1 METVAVNGTIRT
13 EVGKKATK
21 AVRKQGQVPC
31 VIYGGDQ
38 VIHFTSAPGAFK
50 QLIFTPEFKLAEIT
64 LDGTAYK
71 CILKDAQYHPVTDEI
86 VHMDFLQL
94 IDGQNIIVNIP
105 VAFKGVSPG
114 VKAGGKLISK
124 LRTIKIKTT
133 PDQVVNQLFVDIS
146 ELVLGNSVRVRDV
159 EVTDKMLV
167 MNPAATPVASV
178 EIPRA
183 LKSAEAGEEEEGA
196 EAEEGAEEG
205 AAAAAAE

>member
-21 AVRKQGQVPC
+21 AARKQGQVPC

-38 VIHFTSAPGAFK
+38 VIHFTSAPSAFK
-50 QLIFTPEFKLAEIT
+50 HLIFTPEFKLAEIT

-86 VHMDFLQL
+86 VHLDFLQL

-105 VAFKGVSPG
+105 VTFKGVSPG
-114 VKAGGKLISK
+114 VKAGGKLVSK
-124 LRTIKIKTT
+124 LRTIKVKTT
-133 PDQVVNQLFVDIS
+133 PDQIVNQLFVDIS
-146 ELVLGNSVRVRDV
+146 EVALGGSVRVRDV

-167 MNPAATPVASV
+167 MNPGATPVASV
-178 EIPRA
+178 EVPRA
-183 LKSAEAGEEEEGA
+183 LKSAEAGA
-196 EAEEGAEEG
+196 EAEAEAEVEV
-205 AAAAAAE
+205 AAAE

>member
-31 VIYGGDQ
+31 VIYGGDK
-38 VIHFTSAPGAFK
+38 VIHFTSTPSAYK
-50 QLIFTPEFKLAEIT
+50 HLIFTPEFKLVEIT

-71 CILKDAQYHPVTDEI
+71 CILKDAQYHPVSDEI

-105 VAFKGVSPG
+105 LSFKGVSPG
-114 VKAGGKLISK
+114 VKAGGKLVSK

-133 PDQVVNQLFVDIS
+133 PDQIVNQLFVDIS
-146 ELVLGNSVRVRDV
+146 EVTLGNSVRVRDV

-167 MNPAATPVASV
+167 MNPGATPVASV

-183 LKSAEAGEEEEGA
+183 LKSAGA
-196 EAEEGAEEG
+196 AEEAD
-205 AAAAAAE
+205 AAVAAAE

>member
-21 AVRKQGQVPC
+21 AVRKQGEVPC

-38 VIHFTSAPGAFK
+38 VIHFTSAPSAFK
-50 QLIFTPEFKLAEIT
+50 HLIFTPEFKLAEVT

-94 IDGQNIIVNIP
+94 IDGQSIIVNIP
-105 VAFKGVSPG
+105 LSFKGVSPG
-114 VKAGGKLISK
+114 VKAGGKLVSK

-133 PDQVVNQLFVDIS
+133 PDQIVNQLFVDIS
-146 ELVLGNSVRVRDV
+146 EVTLGNSVRVRDV

-167 MNPAATPVASV
+167 MNPGATPVASV

-183 LKSAEAGEEEEGA
+183 LKSAEAGAEGEEEEA
-196 EAEEGAEEG
+196 EV
-205 AAAAAAE
+205 AAAE

>member
-21 AVRKQGQVPC
+21 AVRKQGEVPC
-31 VIYGGDQ
+31 VIYGGKE
-38 VIHFTSAPGAFK
+38 VIHFTSAPSAFK
-50 QLIFTPEFKLAEIT
+50 HLIFTPEFKLAEIT

-94 IDGQNIIVNIP
+94 IEGQSILVNIP

-114 VKAGGKLISK
+114 VKAGGKLVSK

-133 PDQVVNQLFVDIS
+133 PDHIVNQLFVDIS
-146 ELVLGNSVRVRDV
+146 EVELGGSVRVRDV
-159 EVTDKMLV
+159 EITDGMQI
-167 MNPAATPVASV
+167 MNPGATPVASV
-178 EIPRA
+178 EVPRA
-183 LKSAEAGEEEEGA
+183 LKSAAAGEEEGEEVA
-196 EAEEGAEEG
+196 E
-205 AAAAAAE
+205 AAAE

>member
-31 VIYGGDQ
+31 VIYGGGE
-38 VIHFTSAPGAFK
+38 VIHFTSTPSAYK
-50 QLIFTPEFKLAEIT
+50 HLIFTPEFKLVEIT

-71 CILKDAQYHPVTDEI
+71 CILKDAQYHPVSDEI

-105 VAFKGVSPG
+105 LSFKGVSPG
-114 VKAGGKLISK
+114 VKAGGKLVSK

-133 PDQVVNQLFVDIS
+133 PDQIVNQLFVDIS
-146 ELVLGNSVRVRDV
+146 EVTLGNSVRVRDV

-167 MNPAATPVASV
+167 MNPGATPVASV

-183 LKSAEAGEEEEGA
+183 LKSAGA
-196 EAEEGAEEG
+196 AEEADAEV
-205 AAAAAAE
+205 AAE

>member
-38 VIHFTSAPGAFK
+38 VIHFTSAPSAFK
-50 QLIFTPEFKLAEIT
+50 HLIFTPEFKLAEIT

-86 VHMDFLQL
+86 VHLDFLQL

-114 VKAGGKLISK
+114 VKAGGKLVSK
-124 LRTIKIKTT
+124 LRTIKVKTT
-133 PDQVVNQLFVDIS
+133 PDQIVNQLFVDIS
-146 ELVLGNSVRVRDV
+146 EVTLGSSVRVRDV

-167 MNPAATPVASV
+167 MNPGATPVASV

-183 LKSAEAGEEEEGA
+183 LKSAAAGEEAEGEE
-196 EAEEGAEEG
+196 
-205 AAAAAAE
+205 AAAEVAAAE

>member
-21 AVRKQGQVPC
+21 AVRKQGEVPC
-31 VIYGGDQ
+31 VIYGGDK
-38 VIHFTSAPGAFK
+38 VIHFTSPPSAFK
-50 QLIFTPEFKLAEIT
+50 HLIFTPEFKLAEIT
-64 LDGTAYK
+64 LDGTVYK
-71 CILKDAQYHPVTDEI
+71 CILKDAQYHPVSDEI

-105 VAFKGVSPG
+105 VSFKGDSPG
-114 VKAGGKLISK
+114 VKAGGKLVSK

-133 PDQVVNQLFVDIS
+133 PDQIVNQLFVDIS
-146 ELVLGNSVRVRDV
+146 EVTLGNSVRVRDV

-167 MNPAATPVASV
+167 MNPGATPVASV

-183 LKSAEAGEEEEGA
+183 LKSAGAAEAAAEEEGGAVA
-196 EAEEGAEEG
+196 E
-205 AAAAAAE
+205 

>member
-21 AVRKQGQVPC
+21 AIRKQGEVPC
-31 VIYGGDQ
+31 VLYGGES
-38 VIHFTSAPGAFK
+38 VIHFSSAPSAFK
-50 QLIFTPEFKLAEIT
+50 HLIFTPEFKLAEIT

-105 VAFKGVSPG
+105 IAFKGVSPG
-114 VKAGGKLISK
+114 VKAGGTLTSK

-133 PDQVVNQLFVDIS
+133 PDQIVNQLFVDIS
-146 ELVLGNSVRVRDV
+146 EVTLGNSVRVRDV
-159 EVTDKMLV
+159 EVTDGMQV
-167 MNPAATPVASV
+167 MNPGATPVASV
-178 EIPRA
+178 EVPRA
-183 LKSAEAGEEEEGA
+183 LKSTEAGEEGEEEGV
-196 EAEEGAEEG
+196 EV
-205 AAAAAAE
+205 AAAE

>member
-21 AVRKQGQVPC
+21 AARKQGQVPC

-38 VIHFTSAPGAFK
+38 VIHFTSAPSAFK
-50 QLIFTPEFKLAEIT
+50 HLIFTPEFKLAEIT

-86 VHMDFLQL
+86 VHLDFLQL

-105 VAFKGVSPG
+105 VKFKGVSPG
-114 VKAGGKLISK
+114 VKAGGKLVSK
-124 LRTIKIKTT
+124 LRTIKVKTT
-133 PDQVVNQLFVDIS
+133 PDQIVNQLLVDIS
-146 ELVLGNSVRVRDV
+146 EVTLGSSVRVRDV

-167 MNPAATPVASV
+167 MNSGATPVASV

-183 LKSAEAGEEEEGA
+183 LKSAEAGAAAEEEGV
-196 EAEEGAEEG
+196 EVE
-205 AAAAAAE
+205 AAAE

>member
-21 AVRKQGQVPC
+21 AVRKQGEVPC
-31 VIYGGDQ
+31 VIYGGDK
-38 VIHFTSAPGAFK
+38 VIHVTSPPSAFK
-50 QLIFTPEFKLAEIT
+50 HLIFTPEFKLAEIT
-64 LDGTAYK
+64 LDGTVYK
-71 CILKDAQYHPVTDEI
+71 CILKDAQYHPVSDEI

-105 VAFKGVSPG
+105 VSFKGVSPG
-114 VKAGGKLISK
+114 VKAGGKLVSK

-133 PDQVVNQLFVDIS
+133 PDQIVNQLFVDIS
-146 ELVLGNSVRVRDV
+146 EVTLGNSVRVRDV

-167 MNPAATPVASV
+167 MNPGATPVASV

-183 LKSAEAGEEEEGA
+183 LKSA
-196 EAEEGAEEG
+196 G
-205 AAAAAAE
+205 AAEAAAEEAGGAVAE

>member
-31 VIYGGDQ
+31 VIYGGDK
-38 VIHFTSAPGAFK
+38 VIHFTSIPSAYK
-50 QLIFTPEFKLAEIT
+50 HLIFTPEFKLVEIT

-71 CILKDAQYHPVTDEI
+71 CILKDAQYHPVSDEI

-105 VAFKGVSPG
+105 LSFKGVSPG
-114 VKAGGKLISK
+114 VKAGGKLVSK

-133 PDQVVNQLFVDIS
+133 PDQIVNQLFVDIS
-146 ELVLGNSVRVRDV
+146 EVTLGNSVRVRDV

-167 MNPAATPVASV
+167 MNPGATPVASV

-183 LKSAEAGEEEEGA
+183 LKSAGASEEAD
-196 EAEEGAEEG
+196 
-205 AAAAAAE
+205 AAVAAAE

>member
-21 AVRKQGQVPC
+21 TIRNQGEVPC

-38 VIHFTSAPGAFK
+38 VVHFSSTPKAFK
-50 QLIFTPEFKLAEIT
+50 NLIFTPEFKLVEIT
-64 LDGTAYK
+64 IDGTAYK
-71 CILKDAQYHPVTDEI
+71 CILKEAQYHPVSDEI
-86 VHMDFLQL
+86 VHLDFLQL

-114 VKAGGKLISK
+114 VKAGGKLVSK

-133 PDQVVNQLFVDIS
+133 PDQIVNQLFVDIS
-146 ELVLGNSVRVRDV
+146 STTLGGSVRVRDV
-159 EVTDKMLV
+159 EVTEGMQV
-167 MNPAATPVASV
+167 MNPGATPVASV

-183 LKSAEAGEEEEGA
+183 LKSA
-196 EAEEGAEEG
+196 G
-205 AAAAAAE
+205 AAAAADAAVASGEKK

>member
-21 AVRKQGQVPC
+21 AIRKQGVVPC
-31 VIYGGDQ
+31 VIYGGEN
-38 VIHFTSAPGAFK
+38 VIHFTSAPSAFK
-50 QLIFTPEFKLAEIT
+50 HLIFTPEFKLAEIS

-94 IDGQNIIVNIP
+94 IDGQKIIVNIP

-114 VKAGGKLISK
+114 VKAGGKLVSK
-124 LRTIKIKTT
+124 LRTVKIKTT
-133 PDQVVNQLFVDIS
+133 PDQIVNQLFVDIS
-146 ELVLGNSVRVRDV
+146 EVALGGSIRVRDV
-159 EVTDKMLV
+159 EITDGMQI
-167 MNPAATPVASV
+167 MNPGATPVASV

-183 LKSAEAGEEEEGA
+183 LKSAEAEEEEEAGA
-196 EAEEGAEEG
+196 EV
-205 AAAAAAE
+205 AAAE